1 MGNILAYG
9 SLYTYQDYLGW
20 PPDERWEIIDGIAYN
35 MTPAPSSNHQRV
47 IRELATAFN
56 VFLKGK
62 SCEIFPAPFDVRL
75 CDQEEDEQNVM
86 TVVQP
91 DLSLICN
98 KHLIDQHGC
107 KGSPDLVIEVTSPS
121 TMQVDLKVKFR
132 RYEIAGVKEYW
143 IVHPEGKTIVV
154 YGLGSDGTY
163 GRPNVYTADDQLS
176 VNVLPGLIINLV
188 DIFSVLTD

>member
-1 MGNILAYG
+1 MKNILASN
-9 SLYTYQDYLGW
+9 SLYTYQDYLSW
-20 PPDERWEIIDGIAYN
+20 PSDERWEIIDGIAYN

-47 IRELATAFN
+47 IRELATIFN
-56 VFLKGK
+56 NFLRGK
-62 SCEIFPAPFDVRL
+62 TCEIFPAPFDVRL
-75 CDQEEDEQNVM
+75 PNQGEDEQLAM

-121 TMQVDLKVKFR
+121 TMKIDLKIKFR
-132 RYEIAGVKEYW
+132 RYEMAGVKEYW

-154 YGLGSDGTY
+154 YTLGLEGQY
-163 GRPNVYTADDQLS
+163 GRPNVYTADDQLP
-176 VNVLPGLIINLV
+176 VNALPGLIINLLDVFQVLV
-188 DIFSVLTD
+188 D

>member
-20 PPDERWEIIDGIAYN
+20 PSDERWEIIDGIAYN
-35 MTPAPSSNHQRV
+35 MTPAPSSNHQRI

-62 SCEIFPAPFDVRL
+62 NCEIFPAPFDVRL
-75 CDQEEDEQNVM
+75 SDQDEDEQNVK

-154 YGLGSDGTY
+154 YSLGSDGKY

>member
-20 PPDERWEIIDGIAYN
+20 PSDERWEIIDGIAYN
-35 MTPAPSSNHQRV
+35 MTSAPSSNHQRV

-62 SCEIFPAPFDVRL
+62 GREIFPAPFDVRL
-75 CDQEEDEQNVM
+75 CDQEEDEQNVK

-132 RYEIAGVKEYW
+132 RYEVAGVKEYFF
-143 IVHPEGKTIVV
+143 GSN
-154 YGLGSDGTY
+154 GLGAFRICHTFTL
-163 GRPNVYTADDQLS
+163 RQAFAV
-176 VNVLPGLIINLV
+176 I
-188 DIFSVLTD
+188 

>member
-1 MGNILAYG
+1 MDTVLASN
-9 SLYTYQDYLGW
+9 SLYTYQDYLNW
-20 PPDERWEIIDGIAYN
+20 PSDQRWEIIDGIAYN
-35 MTPAPSSNHQRV
+35 MTPAPSSNHQRI
-47 IRELATAFN
+47 IRELSATFN
-56 VFLKGK
+56 NFLKGK

-75 CDQEEDEQNVM
+75 PNQGEDEQLVN

-121 TMQVDLKVKFR
+121 TMQMDLKIKFR
-132 RYEIAGVKEYW
+132 RYELAGVKEYW

-154 YGLGSDGTY
+154 YTLGSDNKY
-163 GRPNVYTADDQLS
+163 GRPNVYTTNDHLP
-176 VNVLPGLIINLV
+176 VNVLSDLTIDLN
-188 DIFSVLTD
+188 DIFQVLSD